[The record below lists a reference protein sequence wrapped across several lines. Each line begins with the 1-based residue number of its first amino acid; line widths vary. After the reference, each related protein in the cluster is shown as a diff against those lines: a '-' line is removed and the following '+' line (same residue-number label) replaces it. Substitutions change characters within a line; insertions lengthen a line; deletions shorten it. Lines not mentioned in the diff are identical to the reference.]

1 MHPFTAKDFLYSLIL
16 FFLENSDIIVTITS
30 LLDFSMVVYWTDFFH
45 CANRQ
50 KLSSTFISSI

>member
-30 LLDFSMVVYWTDFFH
+30 LLDFSMVVY
-45 CANRQ
+45 
-50 KLSSTFISSI
+50 